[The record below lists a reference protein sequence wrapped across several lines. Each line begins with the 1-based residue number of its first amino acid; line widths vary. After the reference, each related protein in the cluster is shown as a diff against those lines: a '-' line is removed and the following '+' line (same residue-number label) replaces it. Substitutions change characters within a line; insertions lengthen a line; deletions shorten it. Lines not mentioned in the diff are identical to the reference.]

1 MPSCTVHL
9 RLLLLFFLVPSAL
22 PRLAACYVCS
32 HPLETPPIPLPPSH
46 LSMLDGVHG
55 RSKMSNREFVI
66 ARRHDPAP
74 SLRPPTTSFLYVNLE
89 NATTPNRPSGSHSRD
104 STVFQPYI
112 LVLCQY
118 RSLRHAAQ
126 EPPLSPKIRSP
137 QATSTYIQYSTDNAG
152 IAKRF
157 HVLETNRCCTS
168 HSSSCLISVT
178 AAQNDLQQQQTL

>member
-112 LVLCQY
+112 LVLCANIDHFDM
-118 RSLRHAAQ
+118 L
-126 EPPLSPKIRSP
+126 PKSRRSP
-137 QATSTYIQYSTDNAG
+137 QKSGPPKQPQLIYSTVQ
-152 IAKRF
+152 IML
-157 HVLETNRCCTS
+157 VLQ
-168 HSSSCLISVT
+168 SVSMFLRRID
-178 AAQNDLQQQQTL
+178 AVLAIRAPA